1 VSLAGEIALQ
11 AWVIWQLAAPWVLL
25 GLALAGVLH
34 AYVSNDWIARW
45 MGAPGFAGVARAA
58 LLGVP
63 IPVCSC
69 GVLPLAVAVEK
80 KGASRPATMSFL
92 VTTPESSADAVV
104 LTWGLMGPVMAVARP
119 LAAIVSAFVAGGLAI
134 LLPGRRRAPPEGEPK
149 AGGKPSAAPA
159 PVLARRRSRFAEALH
174 FAAVEL
180 ADDILLVLVLGVL
193 AAGIVSAV
201 VPDDLGALGLVGTF
215 PGTLVAMA
223 VVLVAGLALYTCA
236 SASTP
241 LGAALLAKGLSPG
254 TVLVFLLAGP
264 ATSLASIAV
273 LWRSFGRRF
282 VGLYLAGISFGA
294 VACGLALDAAVVHLG
309 WTVRAGA
316 MSDAEGPL
324 RWIEALS
331 AAALAAL
338 AAWRFAAGAAR
349 RGWRELRAGYGGLR
363 DHLTPSDRG

>member
-1 VSLAGEIALQ
+1 VSLAVEILRQ
-11 AWVIWQLAAPWVLL
+11 AWATWLVASPWVLL

-34 AYVSNDWIARW
+34 AFVSDGWIARW

-58 LLGVP
+58 LVGVP

-92 VTTPESSADAVV
+92 VTTPESSVDAVV
-104 LTWGLMGPVMAVARP
+104 LTWGLMGPVMAIARP
-119 LAAIVSAFVAGGLAI
+119 IAAFVSAFVAGGLAI
-134 LLPGRRRAPPEGEPK
+134 LFPGRRSQPAAAEAAEPAAAPP
-149 AGGKPSAAPA
+149 
-159 PVLARRRSRFAEALH
+159 PVPARRRSRLAEALH

-193 AAGIVSAV
+193 AAGVVGAV
-201 VPDDLGALGLVGTF
+201 VPDDLGAFGLVDTF
-215 PGTLVAMA
+215 PATFVAMG
-223 VVLVAGLALYTCA
+223 VVLVAGLVLYTCA

-273 LWRSFGRRF
+273 LWKSFGRRF
-282 VGLYLAGISFGA
+282 VGLYLAGICVGA
-294 VACGLALDAAVVHLG
+294 VACGLLLDAAIVWFG
-309 WTVRAGA
+309 WTLRAGA
-316 MSDAEGPL
+316 AGDAESPL
-324 RWIEALS
+324 RWLETLS
-331 AAALAAL
+331 AAVLGGLAI
-338 AAWRFAAGAAR
+338 WRFGAGAAR
-349 RGWRELRAGYGGLR
+349 RGWREVRAHYRGLRALLSP
-363 DHLTPSDRG
+363 DERG